1 MSWASE
7 LPQELL
13 CRPTGLVVLAGLD
26 ITYNAVH
33 KAIWDCFCNNRRPDR
48 VPLQFTVQ
56 NIDHEYPKARSKVGQ
71 LHTSEKFFFEYQ
83 CSSEMCKT
91 SDRLYQCSKLIMIL
105 TFCRELKG

>member
-71 LHTSEKFFFEYQ
+71 LHTSENFFFLNISVHQ
-83 CSSEMCKT
+83 RCAKQVTVCISVVS
-91 SDRLYQCSKLIMIL
+91 
-105 TFCRELKG
+105 

>member
-71 LHTSEKFFFEYQ
+71 LHMS
-83 CSSEMCKT
+83 
-91 SDRLYQCSKLIMIL
+91 RLRACGPVIPGIPRFGRS
-105 TFCRELKG
+105 